1 MATDVIELG
10 DTRFHQEV
18 LESKEPVLVDFT
30 ATWCPPCRALAPT
43 LAALATEYRGR
54 LKVAKLDVDA
64 NQETAQRYNI
74 RSVPALLLFKEGQV
88 VQQLLGAM
96 PRAKL
101 EQALLPHL

>member
-10 DTRFHQEV
+10 DARFHQEV

-30 ATWCPPCRALAPT
+30 AAWCPPCRAIAPT
-43 LAALATEYRGR
+43 VAALATEYRGR

-74 RSVPALLLFKEGQV
+74 RSVPALLLFKDGQV

>member
-30 ATWCPPCRALAPT
+30 ATWCPPCRAIAPT

-64 NQETAQRYNI
+64 NQVTAQRYNI
-74 RSVPALLLFKEGQV
+74 RSVPALLLFKDGQV

>member
-10 DTRFHQEV
+10 DARFHQEV

-30 ATWCPPCRALAPT
+30 AAWCPPCRAIAPT
-43 LAALATEYRGR
+43 VAALATEYRGR

-74 RSVPALLLFKEGQV
+74 RSVPALLLFKDGQV

-96 PRAKL
+96 PQAKL

>member
-10 DTRFHQEV
+10 DARFHQEV

-30 ATWCPPCRALAPT
+30 ATWCPPCRAIAPT
-43 LAALATEYRGR
+43 VAALATEYRGR
-54 LKVAKLDVDA
+54 MKVAKLDVDA

-74 RSVPALLLFKEGQV
+74 RSVPALLLFKDGQV

>member
-10 DTRFHQEV
+10 DARFHQEV

-30 ATWCPPCRALAPT
+30 ATWCPPCRAIAPT
-43 LAALATEYRGR
+43 VAALATEYRGR

-74 RSVPALLLFKEGQV
+74 RSVPALLLFKDGQV